1 MARKQ
6 YFSET
11 TPLFKYQEAGTVM
24 PADVLID
31 PAKLKQWM
39 KDHPEATVTNANKQV
54 IKDPRA
60 VRVNPRLLKNT
71 PKVVPAQGTIDYPAS
86 DPRSQSYTG
95 APATTLLMNPN
106 QVQGEGARII
116 EAGNNLPILAAA
128 TAPIIVPIAAPAEG
142 AANILFGYQGLKA
155 AGQAVNDFRNY
166 DYDQGLMHSGEAVL
180 GILPVIGGVS
190 NAAKEAS
197 PFVRNTIANANK
209 VLGTEEGLLSNAYK
223 YNPWAFKPNPEA
235 YYRGI
240 GRTGLDDAIESG
252 LLRTA
257 NKTGNYGKDVY
268 MTPDFN
274 VAKGVYSKDLHTFE
288 AGDPFDFSTWKKVLP
303 KDPKSYVAEIPA
315 DVIPDV
321 EYVGGRIYKNNG
333 AIPADNVKFYK
344 EHWLQGYKPINV
356 ENKIASGTGEKSIGF
371 IQPEDYYNN
380 LPPLTDKEALSVLDD
395 LKKRITTP
403 EGKKRLKEL
412 GIGNKNFSYNLNN
425 NLKVNADVNAG
436 GYSRGL
442 QIGINPNLP
451 LKSQTMRHELEHFIQ
466 NQYNLVQQ
474 DKAKKWYDRFYTSA
488 AGNKRRFDAL
498 SDNLTNIDKS
508 LNNLELNKTPENV
521 DWNSP
526 VKQSVFTARDFSNS
540 LLNDQ
545 HATNYFH
552 SGSMGREKS
561 PMLAEVQQFM
571 MDEGIIPKDKYVDV
585 TPEMVEDTYRNIVS
599 NNSGNGKY
607 LRLFN
612 IMKPTKAN
620 YELVANNL
628 NKMLSIAPY
637 AVPAATVPTILQNY
651 QGLKKQKN
659 GGWLNK
665 YK

>member
-1 MARKQ
+1 MAKNKKQ
-6 YFSET
+6 YYAEVEPT
-11 TPLFKYQEAGTVM
+11 TGTAM
-24 PADVLID
+24 PADVLMD
-31 PAKLKQWM
+31 PVKFKQWM
-39 KDHPEATVTNANKQV
+39 KDHPEATVVNANKQV
-54 IKDPRA
+54 IKNPSA
-60 VRVNPRLLKNT
+60 VKVDPRLLKNT
-71 PKVVPAQGTIDYPAS
+71 PTTAPNQGTIDYPAS

-116 EAGNNLPILAAA
+116 EAGNNLPILVAA
-128 TAPIIVPIAAPAEG
+128 TAPAIVPIAAPAEG

-155 AGQAVNDFRNY
+155 GRQAVNDFRNY
-166 DYDQGLMHSGEAVL
+166 DYDEGLIHSGEAAL
-180 GILPVIGGVS
+180 GILPAVGGVS
-190 NAAKEAS
+190 NAVKEAS

-223 YNPWAFKPNPEA
+223 YNPKAFVIDNDKLYRQIGEA
-235 YYRGI
+235 GLQDAKQTGVIRSKD
-240 GRTGLDDAIESG
+240 RTRFRLP
-252 LLRTA
+252 
-257 NKTGNYGKDVY
+257 YFVQGKDFEVLGSTGAGATGKRPNVIFEMPMLKSEEELNAFPVDPDAPY
-268 MTPDFN
+268 TPW
-274 VAKGVYSKDLHTFE
+274 VADLE
-288 AGDPFDFSTWKKVLP
+288 
-303 KDPKSYVAEIPA
+303 EIPLST
-315 DVIPDV
+315 
-321 EYVGGRIYKNNG
+321 GTIYK
-333 AIPADNVKFYK
+333 K
-344 EHWLQGYKPINV
+344 HWLQGYKPINV